1 MSSDPASGRDGE
13 PTLADTLREL
23 ANAPGGPGRLGQLRL
38 KLLATAEDL
47 TTRGTLG
54 PIAEL
59 GWAADRRIRR
69 VGGSALAALLAY
81 RTFVWILP
89 FALVSVFLVSLT
101 DRDQLDPQRAI
112 ERFGLT
118 GFVASSISEATAE
131 TGGPGL
137 ASGAV
142 LGGLVLLYATYA
154 LVRAVRAVHALLWE
168 MPLERVGRPARTTL
182 IALGFLT
189 AVVFGRAIVDGLAD
203 ALGGPLGALVAIAA
217 YAVGPVIWLIASW
230 NLPHRARS
238 WHELVPGTLFLFV
251 VLTVIHVLITNV
263 LYPYLRE
270 REETYGGLGLAAGI
284 MLALFGMGW
293 AVTAA
298 AGINAELAASRRA
311 KRAARARGR
320 RLPE

>member
-1 MSSDPASGRDGE
+1 MATDPDPTRDGE

-23 ANAPGGPGRLGQLRL
+23 SNAPVGSSRLGRLRL
-38 KLLATAEDL
+38 KALATAEDL

-54 PIAEL
+54 PMVEL
-59 GWAADRRIRR
+59 GWSANRRIRR

-81 RTFVWILP
+81 RAFVWILP
-89 FALVSVFLVSLT
+89 FALVCVFLVDLT
-101 DRDQLDPQRAI
+101 DRDQLDPEVAI
-112 ERFGLT
+112 ERFGLS
-118 GFVASSISEATAE
+118 GFVAASISSATEE

-137 ASGAV
+137 VSGAV
-142 LGGLVLLYATYA
+142 IGGLVLLYATYA
-154 LVRAVRAVHALLWE
+154 LVRAVRAVHSLLWE
-168 MPLERVGRPARTTL
+168 APLERVRHPARTTFV
-182 IALGFLT
+182 ALGLLVG
-189 AVVFGRAIVDGLAD
+189 VVFGRAVVDGFSD
-203 ALGGPLGALVAIAA
+203 ALGGLLGVIVAIAA
-217 YAVGPVIWLIASW
+217 YAVGPVIWLFASW

-238 WHELVPGTLFLFV
+238 WRELVPGTIFLFA
-251 VLTVIHVLITNV
+251 VLTIIHVLITNV

-311 KRAARARGR
+311 ERAARRAERT
-320 RLPE
+320 LPA